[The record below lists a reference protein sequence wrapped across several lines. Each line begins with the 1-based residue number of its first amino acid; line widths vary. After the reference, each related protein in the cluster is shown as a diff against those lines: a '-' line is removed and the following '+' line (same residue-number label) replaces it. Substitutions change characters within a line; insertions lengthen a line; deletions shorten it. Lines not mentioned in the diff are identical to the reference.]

1 LVTVRSF
8 APSEADRLI
17 DKDVVNCVEET
28 TVTDPAVI
36 PVPALTLVAPATKSV
51 PVIVIDVDFPRG
63 ATTGETAVILGTG
76 LLTVKPPVR
85 VVDPPPGDAFVTET
99 SRAPPEA

>member
-1 LVTVRSF
+1 V
-8 APSEADRLI
+8 AERLI
-17 DKDVVNCVEET
+17 DRDVVNCVDET

-36 PVPALTLVAPATKSV
+36 PVAALTLVAPVTKSV
-51 PVIVIDVDFPRG
+51 PAIVIVVDFPRG

-76 LLTVKPPVR
+76 LLTVKAPIR
-85 VVDPPPGDAFVTET
+85 VADPPPGDAFVTET